1 MKPDACLACSPG
13 VTCTV
18 ARENPQKQPKPVGTA
33 AWHSDPLDFT
43 HLHPSPSKWNLERRV
58 AATNSAVVA
67 AVD

>member
-1 MKPDACLACSPG
+1 MFTRSNLHSGQGKSA
-13 VTCTV
+13 
-18 ARENPQKQPKPVGTA
+18 KQPKPVGTA

-43 HLHPSPSKWNLERRV
+43 HLHPSPAKWNLERRV